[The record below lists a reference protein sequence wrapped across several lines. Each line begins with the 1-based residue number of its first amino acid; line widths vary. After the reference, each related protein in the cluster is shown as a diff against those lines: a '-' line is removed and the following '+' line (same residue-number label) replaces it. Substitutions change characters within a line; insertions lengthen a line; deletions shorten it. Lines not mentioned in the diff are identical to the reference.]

1 MKKVLLTACM
11 LAFSLAGTAQSENEK
26 KSAIIE
32 NENETV
38 FLSPQKVVV
47 NKGSTTT
54 IKITG
59 ENDGAEYT
67 YSVTK
72 NECNDDTKT
81 VYKETDSSWDFDIPF
96 LNSHIDN
103 ENWSKQSRG
112 RFIVDPT
119 FGFGVIGTT
128 EAGENVNLPFGNGS
142 FEYLLDNIVG
152 FEYRTTRNSYLG
164 VRFGLSW
171 RNYRM
176 IGSNRFLQDGDN
188 ILITD
193 YPAGADINYS
203 RIRTFSMAL
212 SFLYTYKFNKYVNMR
227 LGPGVSFNTC
237 GNIKTRYSIDGETFK
252 DKQKGIKLLPVTVDF
267 KAELNFRFIG
277 LYFKYSPCNV
287 LNTEF
292 GPGFKPM
299 SAGLLFSF

>member
-1 MKKVLLTACM
+1 M
-11 LAFSLAGTAQSENEK
+11 LAFSLAGNAQSENGK
-26 KSAIIE
+26 QSAIIE

-38 FLSPQKVVV
+38 FVSPQKVVV

-67 YSVTK
+67 YSITK
-72 NECNDDTKT
+72 SECNDDTKAI
-81 VYKETDSSWDFDIPF
+81 YKETDSSWDFEIPF
-96 LNSHIDN
+96 LNNHKDN

-152 FEYRTTRNSYLG
+152 LEYRTTRNSYLG

-171 RNYRM
+171 RNFRM
-176 IGSNRFLQDGDN
+176 IGSNRFIKDGDN
-188 ILITD
+188 ILITN
-193 YPAGADINYS
+193 YPDGADIDYS
-203 RIRTFSMAL
+203 RIRTFDLTL
-212 SFLYTYKFNKYVNMR
+212 SFMYGYKFNKYVSMR
-227 LGPGVSFNTC
+227 VGPVVNFNTG
-237 GNIKTRYSIDGETFK
+237 GNIKTRYSLNGESFK
-252 DKQKGIKLLPVTVDF
+252 EKQKEINIAPVTVDL
-267 KAELNFRFIG
+267 KAELNFRFVG

-292 GPGFKPM
+292 GPEFKSM